1 MSEVHAVAVAV
12 MLPNG
17 KTQLAINMSTAS
29 IAEAKGNALSSFED
43 GYQLLASVAQS
54 LALPEEPTDER

>member
-12 MLPNG
+12 ALPNG
-17 KTQLAINMSTAS
+17 KTQLAICMSTQS
-29 IAEAKGNALSSFED
+29 IAEAAGTALANFEF
-43 GYQLLASVAQS
+43 GYQLLARVEQS